1 MKATRQF
8 LPRASS
14 PLSVELPSASTW
26 PFLTLSPG
34 STSGFWWISVPWFER
49 MYFSSG
55 YSSLPSLVSMTMRSA
70 ST

>member
-8 LPRASS
+8 LPSASS
-14 PLSVELPSASTW
+14 PLSVDEPSASTW
-26 PFLTLSPG
+26 PFLTFSPT

-49 MYFSSG
+49 MYFWSSC
-55 YSSLPSLVSMTMRSA
+55 SSLPSLVSTTMRSA